1 MEGPALDAALAAGI
15 GAAATLLLVAVLFLA
30 TRLRTP
36 RGRSRADLEA
46 MLAAAHRESD
56 DLRHRLEE
64 LTSHRDRTGATTRG
78 PAYLEELF
86 GESRVD
92 QSVERPE
99 FVITRA
105 GDPDEDVPA
114 VQVPDRLVLSATLGE
129 PMVKVAAF
137 SHGVRHALRA
147 ESRNRI
153 WFEMRR
159 EVRAARKRRRRLV
172 KDYLRETRA
181 RERADEGVG

>member
-1 MEGPALDAALAAGI
+1 MESEILAAGA

-64 LTSHRDRTGATTRG
+64 LASRRDRTGATTTRG

-86 GESRVD
+86 GESRD
-92 QSVERPE
+92 EHAGGQPAE

-105 GDPDEDVPA
+105 GDPNVPA

-137 SHGVRHALRA
+137 SHGVRRALRA

-181 RERADEGVG
+181 RERANEGVA